1 MLSVKI
7 LMEQKC
13 ILNGIKNS
21 KMGLKSLFNNGK
33 VVNNVEM
40 AKSSQGTRFSTLE
53 GDTAHKSIYTS
64 ACGKKHVYK

>member
-40 AKSSQGTRFSTLE
+40 AKSS
-53 GDTAHKSIYTS
+53 
-64 ACGKKHVYK
+64 